1 MFTRFS
7 LEVSV
12 VSKSITVLELLGEDE
27 ELDWA
32 FSLVR
37 NWLEVVFSESD
48 DDITTN
54 LLMINKKGKVFD
66 KKIPSEKIR

>member
-54 LLMINKKGKVFD
+54 LLMINKKGNVFD